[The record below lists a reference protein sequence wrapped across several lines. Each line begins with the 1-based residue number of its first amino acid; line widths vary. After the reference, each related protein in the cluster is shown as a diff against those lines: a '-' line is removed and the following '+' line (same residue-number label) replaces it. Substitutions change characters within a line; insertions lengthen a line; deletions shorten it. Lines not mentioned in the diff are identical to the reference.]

1 MIGSQCR
8 KTLRATIAAGVLCA
22 THAEVLAHEPVEE
35 TVTDQSGDRPVSLS
49 AEFKLVS
56 DYRDRGF
63 SYSTGSPAAQA
74 LVIATHRS
82 GFYLGAFAS
91 TTGNDPYL
99 GAVELDV
106 LAGWSGQIAPNL
118 TADVTLL
125 YYYYPDADHAL
136 LPHSNSWE
144 TALHLYGDFGVVRP
158 SVGIWYAWHQAALG
172 GLDNVYVFADLAIP
186 IGSTPF
192 SAKLHAG
199 YTDGAYT
206 LDPDHKVMDWGAGL
220 SFHAGSGLSVSLDY
234 TGMNGPSMRDLTDDS
249 LILSLK
255 LEL

>member
-1 MIGSQCR
+1 MVV
-8 KTLRATIAAGVLCA
+8 RAALAAAVLCTGHTA
-22 THAEVLAHEPVEE
+22 AVAHEPVEE
-35 TVTDQSGDRPVSLS
+35 IDADGGDDRPVSLS

-56 DYRDRGF
+56 DYRDRGL

-91 TTGNDPYL
+91 STGNDPYL
-99 GAVELDV
+99 GAVELDA
-106 LAGWSGQIAPNL
+106 LAGWAGQIAPNL

-136 LPHSNSWE
+136 LPNSNSWE

-206 LDPDHKVMDWGAGL
+206 LDPSHKVMDWGAGL
-220 SFHAGSGLSVSLDY
+220 SFDAGSSLSVSLDY

-249 LILSLK
+249 LTLSLK